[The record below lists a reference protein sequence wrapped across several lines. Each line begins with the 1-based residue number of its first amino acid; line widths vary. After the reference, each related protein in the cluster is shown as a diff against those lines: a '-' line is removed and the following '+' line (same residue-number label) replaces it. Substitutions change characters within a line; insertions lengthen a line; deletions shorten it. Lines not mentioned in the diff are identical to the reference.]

1 MKEEKR
7 KVKPIKIKNFENKK
21 LDERLIIGEESE
33 NDEEIEEI
41 EESFE
46 DEDNEEEDSLDDNH
60 FREKV
65 RENWRKYSYIDI
77 KKLLKNTNI
86 AQETTHIYCKV
97 ALILQAKDYNPFTYY
112 DKKKLEFFY
121 IIKYYF

>member
-1 MKEEKR
+1 M
-7 KVKPIKIKNFENKK
+7 
-21 LDERLIIGEESE
+21 LDERLIIREESE

-65 RENWRKYSYIDI
+65 RENWRKYSYIDV

-86 AQETTHIYCKV
+86 DQETIHIYCKV

-112 DKKKLEFFY
+112 DKKLEFFY
-121 IIKYYF
+121 IIKYLFLIYF

>member
-1 MKEEKR
+1 M
-7 KVKPIKIKNFENKK
+7 
-21 LDERLIIGEESE
+21 LDERLIIREESE

-65 RENWRKYSYIDI
+65 RENWRKYSYIDV

-86 AQETTHIYCKV
+86 DQETIHIYCKV
-97 ALILQAKDYNPFTYY
+97 ALILQAKDYKDSDSPKQSKTLDNQIIILVDEKYENNNNPNY
-112 DKKKLEFFY
+112 
-121 IIKYYF
+121 